1 MTIWSFQR
9 GAMAYRDMNQFIEL
23 LEKEGELK
31 KISQSVSPILEI
43 TEITDRVSKKGG
55 PALFFEK
62 VEGHR
67 FPVVTN
73 LFGSDRRMRFC
84 LGGRSPDEVGREI
97 KNLLE
102 MEPPDTLWKGLK
114 TLPKLHQLSKLFPRK
129 VEKANCQEI
138 VLKEPDLGLLP
149 TLQCWPEDGGRF
161 ITFPMVISKDPE
173 TGRRNVGMYRLQVFD
188 SKTLG
193 VHWHPQKGGAQHLRV
208 AERRGERL
216 EVAVAIG
223 PDPAT
228 LYTATAPLL
237 EGIDEL
243 IFAGFLRG
251 EPVEMVKCTTLSLE
265 VPACSQFVIEGYVE
279 PGERRME
286 GPFGDHTG
294 FYSLQDLY
302 PVMHV
307 TALTH
312 RKDAIYPATVVG
324 IPPMEDSFL
333 GRATER
339 IFLPLIKMQ
348 MPEIID
354 IHMPAEGVFHNLVL
368 VSIDKRYPGHARKI
382 AHAIWGMGQMMFSK
396 IIVIFDKEVDV
407 QNLSE
412 CLWILGANIDPKRD
426 VFFSDGPV
434 DALDHASPLP
444 HYGSKMGI
452 DATQK
457 WPEEGFN
464 RPWPKRIEMDPVVKK
479 KIDGIWKS
487 LGLE

>member
-1 MTIWSFQR
+1 MTHK
-9 GAMAYRDMNQFIEL
+9 DLNQFLEILEREEEL
-23 LEKEGELK
+23 RR
-31 KISQSVSPILEI
+31 ISQPVSPVLEI
-43 TEITDRVSKKGG
+43 TEITERVSKKGG

-62 VEGHR
+62 VEGHH

-73 LFGSDRRMRFC
+73 IFGSEKRMHLC
-84 LGGRSPDEVGREI
+84 LGGRSPDEAGRKLKEF
-97 KNLLE
+97 LE
-102 MEPPDTLWKGLK
+102 MEPPDTLWKSIK
-114 TLPKLHQLSKLFPRK
+114 ALPRLHQLSKFIPRK
-129 VEKANCQEI
+129 VEKAPCQEV
-138 VLKEPDLGLLP
+138 VLKEPEITLLP
-149 TLQCWPEDGGRF
+149 VLQCWPEDGGRF
-161 ITFPMVISKDPE
+161 ITLPVVITKDPE
-173 TGRRNVGMYRLQVFD
+173 TGRRNAGMYRLQIFD

-216 EVAVAIG
+216 EVAVALG

-228 LYTATAPLL
+228 LYTATAPLP
-237 EGIDEL
+237 EGMDEF

-294 FYSLQDLY
+294 FYSLPDLY

-307 TALTH
+307 TAITH
-312 RKDAIYPATVVG
+312 RKDPIYPATVVG
-324 IPPMEDSFL
+324 IPPMEDFHL

-348 MPEIID
+348 LPEIID
-354 IHMPAEGVFHNLVL
+354 IHLPVEGVFHNLVF

-382 AHAIWGMGQMMFSK
+382 GHALWGMGQMMFSK
-396 IIVIFDKEVDV
+396 MIIVFDSDVDV

-412 CLWILGANIDPKRD
+412 SLWILGANIDPQRD
-426 VFFSDGPV
+426 VFFSEGPV
-434 DALDHASPLP
+434 DALDHASGLP

-452 DATQK
+452 DATKK
-457 WPEEGFN
+457 WPEEGFQ
-464 RPWPKRIEMDPVVKK
+464 RPWPKRIERDPLVKK
-479 KIDGIWKS
+479 RIDGIWKT